1 MVEVALVSHP
11 GRVRAD
17 NEDYAYHGETPHG
30 YVGIVCDGMGGEAAG
45 EVAARIAADAAF
57 QYLLTPSSSPPEQ
70 LLKEAIQT
78 AQNHLLHTANRHPQY
93 QNFGTTIAIALIK
106 GNTLYYAHVGDS
118 RIYLLRRNT
127 LTLLT
132 EDDSLVHQML
142 KEGLITP
149 DQALQHPQKHI
160 LSQCLGPRQQPEP
173 HIGQTRLRPADVVLL
188 CTDGLS
194 NLLSQEEILSQVS
207 RSSTLPEAAENLVS
221 QANRQGGYD
230 NITVLLLRPPT
241 KSPTFVIPMKLP
253 PTKYLIAGGI
263 GLVVVILLAVVFSR
277 SGSPAPADSD
287 GVIMITDSSDTQS
300 DLSMPSPS
308 DTYEN
313 PPSTSDAA
321 SSPIPTPEAAESS
334 TPATETPQPPAE
346 PNLSPSK
353 ISSPAKGA
361 SPKTPSTPP
370 ARTSTIEITVQKG
383 DNLTQIAKIFHT
395 TRASIQRANDLQS
408 ENIRAGQKLA
418 IPVKAVKSHT
428 VQKGETLSKLA
439 RTYRSSIEAIRRAN
453 GLSDKDEIKV
463 GQKLK
468 IPVLE

>member
-30 YVGIVCDGMGGEAAG
+30 YAGIVCDGMGGEAAG

-57 QYLLTPSSSPPEQ
+57 QYLLNASSPPDQ
-70 LLKEAIQT
+70 LLKEAVQAAQHQLVQT
-78 AQNHLLHTANRHPQY
+78 ATQYPQY
-93 QNFGTTIAIALIK
+93 QNFGTTITIALIK

-118 RIYLLRRNT
+118 RIYLVSRNT

-132 EDDSLVHQML
+132 EDDSLVQQML

-149 DQALQHPQKHI
+149 DQAIQHPQKHL
-160 LSQCLGPRQQPEP
+160 LSQCLGPRQQPNP
-173 HIGQTRLRPADVVLL
+173 HIGQTKLRPGDMVLL

-207 RSSTLPEAAENLVS
+207 QAPTLSVAAENLVS

-230 NITVLLLRPPT
+230 NITVLLMRPPT
-241 KSPTFVIPMKLP
+241 KSPTFAIPMKLP

-263 GLVVVILLAVVFSR
+263 GLIVVILIAVVFSR
-277 SGSPAPADSD
+277 GGSAASPDSGD
-287 GVIMITDSSDTQS
+287 VIMITDSSDAQS
-300 DLSMPSPS
+300 ELSTPPPSDAYDNPPASEAVPSPA
-308 DTYEN
+308 
-313 PPSTSDAA
+313 PP
-321 SSPIPTPEAAESS
+321 PEATEAAAP
-334 TPATETPQPPAE
+334 TTETPQPPAE
-346 PNLSPSK
+346 ASPSSVK
-353 ISSPAKGA
+353 ASSSSKGA
-361 SPKTPSTPP
+361 SAKASSTPSSK
-370 ARTSTIEITVQKG
+370 TSTVEITVQKG

-395 TRASIQRANDLQS
+395 SRTSIQKENNLQS
-408 ENIRAGQKLA
+408 ENIRSGQKLV

-428 VQKGETLSKLA
+428 VQKGENLSKLA

>member
-1 MVEVALVSHP
+1 MVEVALISHP
-11 GRVRAD
+11 GRVRTD

-30 YVGIVCDGMGGEAAG
+30 YVGIICDGMGGEAAG

-57 QYLLTPSSSPPEQ
+57 QYLLTASGPPEQ

-78 AQNHLLHTANRHPQY
+78 AQNHLLQTATQYPQY

-106 GNTLYYAHVGDS
+106 GHTVYYAHVGDS
-118 RIYLLRRNT
+118 RIYLLSRNT

-132 EDDSLVHQML
+132 EDDSLVQQML

-149 DQALQHPQKHI
+149 EQAIQHPQKHI
-160 LSQCLGPRQQPEP
+160 LSQCLGPRQQPNP
-173 HIGQTRLRPADVVLL
+173 HIGQTRLRQGDIVLL

-194 NLLSQEEILSQVS
+194 NLLSQEEILSQIA
-207 RSSTLPEAAENLVS
+207 RSATLSEAAENLVS

-230 NITVLLLRPPT
+230 NITVLLMRPPVKT
-241 KSPTFVIPMKLP
+241 PTFAMHMKLP

-263 GLVVVILLAVVFSR
+263 GLVVIVLLAIIFSR
-277 SGSPAPADSD
+277 SGSSASAESSD
-287 GVIMITDSSDTQS
+287 VIMITDSSDAAPDLSAPSQADTYDNPPAISEAAPSPISTSEGTQS
-300 DLSMPSPS
+300 SPPVS
-308 DTYEN
+308 
-313 PPSTSDAA
+313 
-321 SSPIPTPEAAESS
+321 
-334 TPATETPQPPAE
+334 ETPQPPAE
-346 PNLSPSK
+346 ANSPSVK
-353 ISSPAKGA
+353 TASSKGT
-361 SPKTPSTPP
+361 SGKSSTTPSTKN
-370 ARTSTIEITVQKG
+370 STIEITVQKG

-395 TRASIQRANDLQS
+395 SRTSIQKVNNLQS
-408 ENIRAGQKLA
+408 ENIRAGQKLS

-428 VQKGETLSKLA
+428 VQKGENLSKLA

>member
-57 QYLLTPSSSPPEQ
+57 QYLLTASAPPEQ

-78 AQNHLLHTANRHPQY
+78 AQHHLLQTATQYPQY

-106 GNTLYYAHVGDS
+106 GNTVYYAHVGDS
-118 RIYLLRRNT
+118 RIYLLSRNT

-132 EDDSLVHQML
+132 EDDSLVQQML

-149 DQALQHPQKHI
+149 DQALQHPQKHV
-160 LSQCLGPRQQPEP
+160 LSQCLGPRQQPHP
-173 HIGQTRLRPADVVLL
+173 HVGQARLRRGDIVLL

-194 NLLSQEEILSQVS
+194 NLLSQEEILSQIS
-207 RSSTLPEAAENLVS
+207 QSSTLSEAAENLVS

-230 NITVLLLRPPT
+230 NITVLLMRPPIKT
-241 KSPTFVIPMKLP
+241 PTFVTRMKLP
-253 PTKYLIAGGI
+253 PTKYLVAGGI
-263 GLVVVILLAVVFSR
+263 GLVVIILLAVVFSR
-277 SGSPAPADSD
+277 SGSTASAESND
-287 GVIMITDSSDTQS
+287 VIMITDSSDAQS
-300 DLSMPSPS
+300 DLSLPSQS
-308 DTYEN
+308 DAYDN
-313 PPSTSDAA
+313 PPSTSETA
-321 SSPIPTPEAAESS
+321 SSPTPTLEAPESS
-334 TPATETPQPPAE
+334 PPVSETPQPPAE
-346 PNLSPSK
+346 ANPPSVKTASPSK
-353 ISSPAKGA
+353 GTSAK
-361 SPKTPSTPP
+361 TSTPP
-370 ARTSTIEITVQKG
+370 STKTSTIKITVQKG
-383 DNLTQIAKIFHT
+383 DNLTQIAKVFNT
-395 TRASIQRANDLQS
+395 SPTDIQKANNLQS

-428 VQKGETLSKLA
+428 VQKGDNLSKLA